1 LAPLPSAPEPAIINA
16 VEVDFQCNTRK
27 NLCKRDALSGWAFR
41 RETSGFARRV
51 MKGNQPWNV
60 LTLGAAGIVVVGA
73 GLLFAC
79 PEVDEQT

>member
-1 LAPLPSAPEPAIINA
+1 
-16 VEVDFQCNTRK
+16 
-27 NLCKRDALSGWAFR
+27 
-41 RETSGFARRV
+41 

-79 PEVDEQT
+79 PEVALWLLVLAYCLPALR

>member
-1 LAPLPSAPEPAIINA
+1 
-16 VEVDFQCNTRK
+16 
-27 NLCKRDALSGWAFR
+27 
-41 RETSGFARRV
+41 